1 MTVCGVAIGFLSSAS
16 DPRRGKTSSSM
27 GISRFANSAPNRERG
42 SAVAGKK
49 AADDDSDAAK
59 KFAFLAESNLVEAAN
74 TSSSASRRTRRARVM
89 SGVCDYCS
97 SAEAL
102 VCCRADSAEALLVV
116 RRVGA
121 SVSLGKKASGA
132 LFRRSALGW
141 TYSARGDRRARGLR
155 ARAGA
160 SARPSRLLD
169 VFHSL
174 CPVRHPEMTRK
185 AARVAFSGPRVT
197 SLTVA
202 GARIFFPDR
211 MALTADPSAPRRRC
225 TARIRWRDDTSAPG
239 YAIIVGARPE
249 WCVPVIPSPPS
260 RAQSFHLAAGAR
272 ARR

>member
-1 MTVCGVAIGFLSSAS
+1 MDFY
-16 DPRRGKTSSSM
+16 PRRATHAEEKPHLRWEFPGLP
-27 GISRFANSAPNRERG
+27 IPRRIANEARRWR
-42 SAVAGKK
+42 VKK
-49 AADDDSDAAK
+49 LLTMTRMPPKSLL
-59 KFAFLAESNLVEAAN
+59 FLAESNLVEAAN

-102 VCCRADSAEALLVV
+102 VCCRADSARLCLSCDAWV
-116 RRVGA
+116 RPCP
-121 SVSLGKKASGA
+121 LGKRRPARFSAA
-132 LFRRSALGW
+132 LRWVRH
-141 TYSARGDRRARGLR
+141 SARGDRRARGLR
-155 ARAGA
+155 ARAGRERAAVA
-160 SARPSRLLD
+160 SSRRFPL
-169 VFHSL
+169 VI
-174 CPVRHPEMTRK
+174 PVRHPEMTRK